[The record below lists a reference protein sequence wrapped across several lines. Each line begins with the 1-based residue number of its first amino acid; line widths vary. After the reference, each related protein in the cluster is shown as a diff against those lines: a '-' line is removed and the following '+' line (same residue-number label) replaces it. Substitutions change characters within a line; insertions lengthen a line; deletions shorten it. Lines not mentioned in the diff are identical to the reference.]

1 MHNTKTF
8 YELDLDQLET
18 VNGGV
23 STEWGVA
30 TSTALGMTLAAGV
43 AATPLVAGALALGGI
58 FSAGVEIF
66 YALSDDPAQTSQ

>member
-1 MHNTKTF
+1 MHNNTTF
-8 YELDLDQLET
+8 YELDLDQLEE

-43 AATPLVAGALALGGI
+43 AATPLLAGALALGGI
-58 FSAGVEIF
+58 FSAGVAIF